1 MNKAFQN
8 FPFKLPM
15 LLDGATGT
23 ELIKA
28 GMPSGVCP
36 EAWILSH
43 PEAIKNIQKRYQNA
57 GSDAVLAPTFGAN
70 RIVLSHYDLENKVE
84 EMNRSL
90 VALSHEATENT
101 LIAGDL
107 SPTGKYLRPIG
118 DTDADAL
125 IDIYFEQAKALESHV
140 DLFMIET
147 NMDLAATRMA
157 VLGAK
162 KASKKPIFVT
172 MTVTENGKTMSGDAP
187 EAAFLTLSALGI
199 TAFGLNCSTGPR
211 EMKKLLAPLVP
222 LSYALD
228 IPLIAKP
235 NAGAPAADG
244 SHTHLDAEEFASVCR
259 EMAELGI
266 PILGGCCGTDDTHIA
281 AIKKALHGISLPENS
296 ANIKTEAL
304 ASNARTITEI
314 PENMP
319 EPLSC
324 DDELPDNA
332 DEMADDCDFIYIK
345 VETEDDVQTILDS
358 APFFSAPLAVCGNET
373 AIEKLKTYF
382 CGKLV
387 TREENS

>member
-1 MNKAFQN
+1 MYTPFKS
-8 FPFKLPM
+8 FPFPLPM
-15 LLDGATGT
+15 ILDGATGT

-28 GMPSGVCP
+28 GMPSGICP
-36 EAWILSH
+36 EAWILAH
-43 PEAIKNIQKRYQNA
+43 PEAIKKIQKRYQNA

-70 RIVLSHYDLENKVE
+70 RIVLSHYELEEKTS
-84 EMNRSL
+84 EMNLAL
-90 VALSHEATENT
+90 VTLSHEATENI
-101 LIAGDL
+101 LIGGDL

-118 DTDADAL
+118 DMDADTL
-125 IDIYFEQAKALESHV
+125 IDVYFEQAKALEPHV
-140 DLFMIET
+140 DFFMIET
-147 NMDLAATRMA
+147 NMDLASTRMA

-172 MTVTENGKTMSGDAP
+172 LTVTENGKTMSGDTP

-199 TAFGLNCSTGPR
+199 TAFGLNCSTGPC

-244 SHTHLDAEEFASVCR
+244 SHTHLSAEEFASVCR

-281 AIKKALHGISLPENS
+281 AIKKALTDASLPEIS
-296 ANIKTEAL
+296 TDIATKAL
-304 ASNARTITEI
+304 AANARAVTEI

-319 EPLSC
+319 EPLLC

-332 DEMADDCDFIYIK
+332 DEMADDYDFIYIK
-345 VETEDDVQTILDS
+345 IETEDDVQMILDS
-358 APFFSAPLAVCGNET
+358 APFFSAPLAVCGNKA
-373 AIEKLKTYF
+373 AIEKLQTYF

-387 TREENS
+387 MREENS